1 MSVLILK
8 NISSEGPG
16 TISSFLDGQKI
27 PHTVIDLCAGERIP
41 ETRPF
46 DTLVMMGGPMSV
58 NDSIPYIEEEC
69 ALTRQF
75 IAAGKRVF
83 GVCLGAQIMAKA
95 LGARVY
101 PGPEKEIGWY
111 DIRLTADGAADPA
124 MQALAKCEK
133 QCSDQTA
140 LKVFQWH
147 GETFDLP
154 VGAVP
159 LAHSP
164 LYRHQAFR
172 FGQFAYAF
180 QFHIEVTREMV
191 YDWLK
196 NEPIDQKALATDTE
210 SLYAAY
216 LERAFAFYAAYFR
229 GQLSAQ
235 EVRDEKNRS
244 RHQTVQTG

>member
-8 NISSEGPG
+8 NISPEGPG
-16 TISSFLDGQKI
+16 TIGSFLDGQNI
-27 PHTVIDLCAGERIP
+27 QYTVIDLSAGERLP
-41 ETRPF
+41 ETRQY

-58 NDSIPYIEEEC
+58 NDGIPYIEEEC

-111 DIRLTADGAADPA
+111 DIHLTQGGQSDPA
-124 MQALAKCEK
+124 MNALSRGA
-133 QCSDQTA
+133 SFF
-140 LKVFQWH
+140 KVFQWH

-154 VGAVP
+154 EGAVH

-172 FGQFAYAF
+172 FGQSAYAF

-196 NEPIDQKALATDTE
+196 DGPIDQSALATDTE

-216 LERAFAFYAAYFR
+216 LERAFAFYAALFR
-229 GQLSAQ
+229 
-235 EVRDEKNRS
+235 R
-244 RHQTVQTG
+244 

>member
-1 MSVLILK
+1 MDDANKYPVMSVLILK

-16 TISSFLDGQKI
+16 TIGSFLDGQKI
-27 PHTVIDLCAGERIP
+27 PYAVIDLSAGERIP
-41 ETRPF
+41 EAGQF
-46 DTLVMMGGPMSV
+46 DTLIMMGGPMSV
-58 NDSIPYIEEEC
+58 NDDDTVTYLHDEYE
-69 ALTRQF
+69 LTRRF
-75 IAAGKRVF
+75 VASGKRVF

-111 DIRLTADGAADPA
+111 DIRLTADGAEDPA
-124 MQALAKCEK
+124 MQAFAKCRER
-133 QCSDQTA
+133 CSDQTA
-140 LKVFQWH
+140 LKVFHWH

-154 VGAVP
+154 EGAVH

-172 FGQFAYAF
+172 YGASAYAF
-180 QFHIEVTREMV
+180 QFHIEATREMV

-216 LERAFAFYAAYFR
+216 LERAFAFYASFFR
-229 GQLSAQ
+229 RQLFGC
-235 EVRDEKNRS
+235 RR
-244 RHQTVQTG
+244 